1 MGNMASLT
9 YKDRL
14 VIVTA
19 DPDKNTGA
27 WAVRIEISHTIK
39 PGKHFSSLKEA
50 EDFGVQFAKD
60 YIDIRTERGKF
71 QT

>member
-1 MGNMASLT
+1 MANLT

-19 DPDKNTGA
+19 DPDKNTGT
-27 WAVRIEISHTIK
+27 WAARIEISHTIK
-39 PGKHFSSLKEA
+39 PGKQFGSLKEA

-60 YIDIRTERGKF
+60 YIDIRTAPGKF
-71 QT
+71 HT